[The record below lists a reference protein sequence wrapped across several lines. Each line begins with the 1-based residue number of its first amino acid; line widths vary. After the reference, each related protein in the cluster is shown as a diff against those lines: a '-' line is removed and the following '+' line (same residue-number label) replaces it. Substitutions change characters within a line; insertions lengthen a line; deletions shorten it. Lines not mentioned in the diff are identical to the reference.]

1 MVEPAFVAGGAV
13 VLFVSLVLTAAF
25 YTLNSNLEDENRRLK
40 EKLKQYE

>member
-1 MVEPAFVAGGAV
+1 MVDPAIVFGGAV
-13 VLFVSLVLTAAF
+13 VLFVSLILTAAF